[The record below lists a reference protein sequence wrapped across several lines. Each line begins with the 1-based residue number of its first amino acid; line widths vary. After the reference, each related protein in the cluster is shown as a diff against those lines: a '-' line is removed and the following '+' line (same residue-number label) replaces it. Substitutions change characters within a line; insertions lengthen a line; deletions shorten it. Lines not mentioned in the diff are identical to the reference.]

1 MDDFKIF
8 HTNCLDS
15 LAAHLAREVIAS
27 PLPPL
32 QSEAIVIQ
40 SEGMAYWLKLRLAE
54 LTGCAAGLQM
64 LFPSSFC
71 RRICNA
77 PPSAESGA
85 QWEIFA
91 ALSDADFVAAH
102 PQLVNFLRDDSGLR
116 RLQLAGRLAALFEN
130 YQVYR
135 HEMLLR
141 WESGELAQETQA
153 GRWQAELWNRLGCF
167 MRANDFKRAL
177 DNPGGLALPGRLNVF
192 GASTLPPLFTTFL
205 HRLSTRIPVRIYLP
219 VPSPHYFAD
228 LRSSREIAKHPDAQE
243 QHLEYGNRLLGNLGK
258 MGREFF
264 RILGNLDNGGQA
276 WQELEFR
283 APGCA
288 TILSTLQHDIHNIS
302 ERTDEERLIMR
313 QDDDS
318 LRVHCCHGPFREVE
332 VLREQLLDLLAR
344 DSSLQPADILVLLS
358 DVETYAPW
366 VDTVFSSCPVLGR
379 HYRIPER
386 PRTQEDPHA
395 QALLELLALPDG
407 RQEAEDLLRLLDYQ
421 PVREAAGIGAG
432 DLREVRELL
441 LRLNVCAGSGLRG
454 ARRTGVPEQ
463 NSWLFGLHRLLMG
476 YACGDCGETVAGIS
490 PYFPQT
496 EFELCGRLAQWLY
509 RLLDWCALAGRSAS
523 LSEWKRR
530 LDGLCTRLMG
540 MPEPAEDEENWLH
553 IPIREDCAD
562 LPLEVIREY
571 LRQNLGQN
579 SGRGAFLGGGISF
592 CALRPMRT
600 VPFRVVAVLGMG
612 YTQFPRRNRR
622 EGFDLMQLEPQT
634 GDRNTREDDCQL
646 FLETLLSA
654 RERLIIT
661 YTGRSAKDSSVSPPS
676 TCVSELL
683 EVVER
688 TFLPA
693 AEGRPASAALIIEH
707 PLQPYRPTY
716 FDGSRP
722 ELFSFSGMY
731 LPPAHPQEA
740 GQTRYCVEAEPVSAP
755 LSLSIAELTAFWL
768 NPAAW
773 FCRRRL
779 GISFPAREQDLPAH
793 EPLSPGGLA
802 GYRLRSGMLRTALEN
817 PAGLGGMREIFSANG
832 DLPPE
837 NLGRAW
843 WGCLSSEVTA
853 LSRRIGAV
861 EPLPPRQIYLRLA
874 NAEITGSINSRT
886 AGGLLFYRA
895 GKLRAR
901 DMLEA
906 WLHQLCLCATGEALP
921 CRLFGSDAGTLL
933 RPVEDA
939 PTLLETLC
947 GQMLRGYHCALPFF
961 PQTSLAWCEQVQKIA
976 AGSQRAGSPQSA
988 ALRVWSSD
996 NFSIG
1001 EGAEEYF
1008 NLCFGADYEPG
1019 DAEFA
1024 ELAESFWTPF
1034 LAAREEA

>member
-1 MDDFKIF
+1 MYDLKIF
-8 HTNCLDS
+8 HTNCLDT
-15 LAAHLAREVIAS
+15 LAVHLAREFSAS

-32 QSEAIVIQ
+32 QSETIVIQ

-71 RRICNA
+71 RRICDS
-77 PPSAESGA
+77 PPPAEGGA
-85 QWEIFA
+85 QWEIYA
-91 ALSDADFVAAH
+91 ALSDADFIAAH
-102 PQLVNFLRDDSGLR
+102 PQLENFLRGDNGLR
-116 RLQLAGRLAALFEN
+116 RLQLAGRLAMLFEN

-141 WESGELAQETQA
+141 WESGEVAEQMQA
-153 GRWQAELWNRLGCF
+153 GRWQAELWRRLGCF
-167 MRANDFKRAL
+167 MRAGEFSRAL
-177 DNPGGLALPGRLNVF
+177 DNPAALALPGRLSVF
-192 GASTLPPLFTTFL
+192 GASTLPPLFTEFL
-205 HRLSTRIPVRIYLP
+205 YRLSTRIPVRIYLP

-228 LRSSREIAKHPDAQE
+228 LRSSREVARRPDAPE
-243 QHLEYGNRLLGNLGK
+243 QHLEYGNRLLANLGR

-264 RILGNLDNGGQA
+264 RILGDLDDGGQA
-276 WQELEFR
+276 WRELEFSE
-283 APGCA
+283 PGCA
-288 TILSTLQHDIHNIS
+288 TVLATIQQDIHNIY
-302 ERTDEERLIMR
+302 ERTPAERLSLR

-344 DSSLQPADILVLLS
+344 DGSLQPADILVLLS

-386 PRTQEDPHA
+386 PRTQEDPYA
-395 QALLELLALPDG
+395 QALLDLLALPDG
-407 RQEAEDLLRLLDYQ
+407 RQEADDLLRLLDYQ
-421 PVREAAGIGAG
+421 PVRDAAGIGAG
-432 DLREVRELL
+432 DLREVRQLL
-441 LRLNVCAGSGLRG
+441 LRLNICAGSGLRG

-476 YACGDCGETVAGIS
+476 YACGECDDTVAEIS

-496 EFELCGRLAQWLY
+496 EFELCGRLALWIY

-523 LSEWKRR
+523 LAEWKRR
-530 LDGLCTRLMG
+530 LDGLCAGLMG
-540 MPEPAEDEENWLH
+540 RPEPAEDEEGWLH
-553 IPIREDCAD
+553 IPPREDCAD

-571 LRQNLGQN
+571 LRQSLGQGA
-579 SGRGAFLGGGISF
+579 GRGAFLGGGISF

-622 EGFDLMQLEPQT
+622 EGFDLMQLAPQT

-661 YTGRSAKDSSVSPPS
+661 YTGKSAKDSSVSPPS

-683 EVVER
+683 EVVDN
-688 TFLPA
+688 TFLPTPEGQPA
-693 AEGRPASAALIIEH
+693 ARALVVEH
-707 PLQPYRPTY
+707 PLQPFSPAY
-716 FDGSRP
+716 FDGSRS
-722 ELFSFSGMY
+722 ELFSFSEMY
-731 LPPAHPQEA
+731 LPAAQPQLATRARFCIVGEPPAL
-740 GQTRYCVEAEPVSAP
+740 P
-755 LSLSIAELTAFWL
+755 LPLTVDELEAFWQ

-779 GISFPAREQDLPAH
+779 GILFPSREQEMPGH
-793 EPLSPGGLA
+793 EPLAPGGLA

-817 PAGLGGMREIFSANG
+817 PAHLAGLRERFGATG

-861 EPLPPRQIYLRLA
+861 EPLPPRQVRVRLA
-874 NAEITGSINSRT
+874 SAEISGSISNRT
-886 AGGLLFYRA
+886 AGGLLFFRA
-895 GKLRAR
+895 GRLRAK
-901 DMLEA
+901 DMLAA
-906 WLHQLCLCATGEALP
+906 WMQHLCLCATGEALP
-921 CRLFGSDAGTLL
+921 CRLFGSDTGLML
-933 RPVEDA
+933 QPVGNAQE
-939 PTLLETLC
+939 LLEALC
-947 GQMLRGYHCALPFF
+947 GHLLRGYQAALPFF
-961 PQTSLAWCEQVQKIA
+961 PQTSLAWCEQTQKIA
-976 AGSQRAGSPQSA
+976 AGSSRAGSPQSA
-988 ALRVWSSD
+988 ALRAWRSD
-996 NFSIG
+996 NFSSG
-1001 EGAEEYF
+1001 DCEDEYF
-1008 NLCFGADYEPG
+1008 RLCFGAEYEPG

-1024 ELAESFWTPF
+1024 GLAESFWAPF
-1034 LAAREEA
+1034 LAAREEI